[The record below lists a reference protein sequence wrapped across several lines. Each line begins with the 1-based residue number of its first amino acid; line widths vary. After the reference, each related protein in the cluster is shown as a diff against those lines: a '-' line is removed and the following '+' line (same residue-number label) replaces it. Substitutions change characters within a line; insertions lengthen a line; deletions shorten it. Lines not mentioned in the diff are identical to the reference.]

1 MMVVDGAPPTPH
13 PSTRSPTHTPNAH
26 QCAAVR
32 ANKFTA
38 ELALRNT
45 TEQEVVFK
53 IRTHAAERYFVKPH
67 NGLLHPGG
75 TTTVYCA
82 LVGWLG
88 ARRAELHTHAN
99 G

>member
-1 MMVVDGAPPTPH
+1 
-13 PSTRSPTHTPNAH
+13 
-26 QCAAVR
+26 VR